1 MKGVITGTR
10 LIHEE
15 IPDDTQQM
23 VDTTSFGLEKALEI
37 AVITTGRNACG

>member
-1 MKGVITGTR
+1 MKGVITGVC

-23 VDTTSFGLEKALEI
+23 VDATSFGLEKAREI
-37 AVITTGRNACG
+37 AAITRR

>member
-1 MKGVITGTR
+1 VITGER

-23 VDTTSFGLEKALEI
+23 VDATSFGLEKAPET
-37 AVITTGRNACG
+37 AAITIR

>member
-1 MKGVITGTR
+1 VITGVR

-23 VDTTSFGLEKALEI
+23 ADATSFGLEKASEI
-37 AVITTGRNACG
+37 AVITTERNACG